1 MKDSLLEF
9 AFGVYRRFVS
19 PVLHTLGRSQCI
31 YLPTCSE
38 YALVAMQRF
47 GVLRG
52 GAMALRR
59 IGRCHPLAEGGFDPV
74 PER

>member
-1 MKDSLLEF
+1 MKDALLEF
-9 AFGVYRRFVS
+9 AFGVYGRVVS
-19 PVLHTLGRSQCI
+19 PVLHSLGRSQCI

-59 IGRCHPLAEGGFDPV
+59 IGRCHPLAKGGLDPV

>member
-1 MKDSLLEF
+1 MKDFLLEF
-9 AFGVYRRFVS
+9 LFGAYHRVVS
-19 PVLHTLGRSQCI
+19 PVLHSLGRSQCI

-47 GVLRG
+47 GVIRG

>member
-9 AFGVYRRFVS
+9 AFGVYRRVVS
-19 PVLHTLGRSQCI
+19 PILHSLGRSQCI

-47 GVLRG
+47 GVLHS
-52 GAMALRR
+52 RR
-59 IGRCHPLAEGGFDPV
+59 PGSWWRPAEEMEMSEFGIL
-74 PER
+74 